1 MGRTQP
7 LDVIVIDHLGI
18 QVCHYPW
25 SSLMVALIRK
35 KMLFAHVCRLGGIVF
50 TTLMADAPLGGGMR
64 VPWVRRGEE
73 PNSIIFTKSVVKPL
87 LLLVASTKAL

>member
-7 LDVIVIDHLGI
+7 LNVIVIDHLGI

-50 TTLMADAPLGGGMR
+50 TTLMADTFRGRYESAVGQE
-64 VPWVRRGEE
+64 RRG
-73 PNSIIFTKSVVKPL
+73 
-87 LLLVASTKAL
+87 A